1 VRRLCRLQVGRPPRP
16 CRQRRDSGVLLGPLR
31 RRFYEIAKAGSAP
44 IAEEVLRRIAE
55 LYKIE
60 AQIRG
65 RSAAERQSVRQA
77 ESKPL
82 GCRAEGL
89 ASSAARARLR
99 QIGDR
104 HRDPLRSQP
113 LGGPRTLPSRDPR
126 SAGCGLTR
134 RNGHWR
140 ALSLRDMA
148 ICCGTRVR
156 TRVRMQFEAK
166 SREQL
171 IAETMA
177 ELDEAFK
184 RPSRSGALPPPVAVP
199 ELGAAGCVS
208 CTHTR
213 AILQQAGLVQPFNPD
228 TGQNS

>member
-1 VRRLCRLQVGRPPRP
+1 
-16 CRQRRDSGVLLGPLR
+16 LLGPLR

-213 AILQQAGLVQPFNPD
+213 AILQQAGLVQPF
-228 TGQNS
+228 

>member
-1 VRRLCRLQVGRPPRP
+1 MQCDGYAACKQVARRGRA
-16 CRQRRDSGVLLGPLR
+16 GNAVTLGFCWAHWR
-31 RRFYEIAKAGSAP
+31 GRFYEIAKAGSAP

-65 RSAAERQSVRQA
+65 RSAAARQSVRQA

-89 ASSAARARLR
+89 ASSAIRARLR

-113 LGGPRTLPSRDPR
+113 LGGPRTLRSRDPR

-140 ALSLRDMA
+140 ALSLRNMA

-177 ELDEAFK
+177 ELDEAFNLNPAVDSRRGGNL
-184 RPSRSGALPPPVAVP
+184 RPG
-199 ELGAAGCVS
+199 
-208 CTHTR
+208 
-213 AILQQAGLVQPFNPD
+213 LQP
-228 TGQNS
+228 